1 MVRVGATSG
10 TALTVVPPM
19 PTVCGFVV
27 VPGIFAD
34 PIDIAVVRPNNFP
47 AAISVPLK
55 IDAVESI
62 VEVSITCPTLLGP
75 FMLNVPPFAIVTV
88 GLLIVTVPLEA
99 PIVMAVADPP
109 RLMEVADVLNKY
121 PVAALVV
128 RVAVPEVVEP
138 FMFSE
143 EFPPVVPIV
152 TWEPVPPMF
161 IPSLALVTEVNRL
174 TLPDVTLVKR
184 FAVPAALFIFAETP
198 FMVTAPASSM
208 RSLS

>member
-1 MVRVGATSG
+1 
-10 TALTVVPPM
+10 
-19 PTVCGFVV
+19 
-27 VPGIFAD
+27 
-34 PIDIAVVRPNNFP
+34 
-47 AAISVPLK
+47 
-55 IDAVESI
+55 
-62 VEVSITCPTLLGP
+62 
-75 FMLNVPPFAIVTV
+75 MLNVPPFAIVTV
-88 GLLIVTVPLEA
+88 GLLIVTIDPVPTVPPIVVPMGMLLPTDGD

-109 RLMEVADVLNKY
+109 RLMEVADVSNKY

-143 EFPPVVPIV
+143 EFPPAVPIV
-152 TWEPVPPMF
+152 TWEPAPPMF
-161 IPSLALVTEVNRL
+161 IPSMLFITEVNRL

-184 FAVPAALFIFAETP
+184 FAMPVASFNDVDDETP